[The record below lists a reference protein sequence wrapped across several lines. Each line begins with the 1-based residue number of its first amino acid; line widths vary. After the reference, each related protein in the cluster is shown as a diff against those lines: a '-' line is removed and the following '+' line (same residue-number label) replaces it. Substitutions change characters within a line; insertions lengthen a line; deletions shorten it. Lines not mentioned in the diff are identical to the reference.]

1 MMNRSLDGIIII
13 NKEKNCTSHDVV
25 YKIRKLFNEKVGHT
39 GTLDPMARGV
49 LPILVGKGTL
59 CSKYLINH
67 DKVYEAV
74 IKLGEKRDTA
84 DVEGTVIETKHVIDV
99 MIEEENIKR
108 VLSNFV
114 GKQEQIP
121 PMFSAIK
128 VKGKK
133 LYEYARKGEKVEVQP
148 RKIEIYSINLI
159 NIDKENKQLRFKVSC
174 SKGTYIRT
182 LCENIA
188 EDLGTVGYM
197 LDLNRLKVG
206 NFGIENSVK
215 IDELENKKDNE
226 LFLRENLIS
235 IEELFSELNSIV
247 LPKRK
252 VELLLNGV
260 CLSYNVEDGVYR
272 LYSKMSENGNSTFI
286 GIGIVK
292 SGLLK
297 RDIIVLDTQDIN
309 ND

>member
-1 MMNRSLDGIIII
+1 MNRSLDGIIII

-74 IKLGEKRDTA
+74 IKLGERRDTA

-99 MIEEENIKR
+99 MMEEENIKR
-108 VLSNFV
+108 VLSKFL
-114 GKQEQIP
+114 GKQDQIP

-235 IEELFSELNSIV
+235 IEELFSGLNSIV

-252 VELLLNGV
+252 VDLLLNGV

>member
-1 MMNRSLDGIIII
+1 MNRSLDGIIII

-59 CSKYLINH
+59 CSKYLIDH

-74 IKLGEKRDTA
+74 IKLGERRDTA

-99 MIEEENIKR
+99 MMEEENIKR
-108 VLSNFV
+108 VLSKFV
-114 GKQEQIP
+114 GKQDQIP

-128 VKGKK
+128 VRGKK

-159 NIDKENKQLRFKVSC
+159 NIDKENKQLRFKVGC

-235 IEELFSELNSIV
+235 IEELFSGLNSIV

-252 VELLLNGV
+252 VDLLLNGV

-297 RDIIVLDTQDIN
+297 RDIIVIDKQDIN

>member
-1 MMNRSLDGIIII
+1 MNRSLDGIIII

-59 CSKYLINH
+59 CSKYLVNH

-74 IKLGEKRDTA
+74 IKLGERRDTA

-99 MIEEENIKR
+99 MMEEENIKR
-108 VLSNFV
+108 VLSKFV
-114 GKQEQIP
+114 GKQDQIP

-128 VKGKK
+128 VRGKK

-159 NIDKENKQLRFKVSC
+159 NIDKENKQLRFKVGC

-215 IDELENKKDNE
+215 IDELENNKDNE

-235 IEELFSELNSIV
+235 IEELFSGLNSIV

-252 VELLLNGV
+252 VDLLLNGV

-297 RDIIVLDTQDIN
+297 RDIIVIDKQDIN

>member
-1 MMNRSLDGIIII
+1 M
-13 NKEKNCTSHDVV
+13 
-25 YKIRKLFNEKVGHT
+25 
-39 GTLDPMARGV
+39 
-49 LPILVGKGTL
+49 
-59 CSKYLINH
+59 
-67 DKVYEAV
+67 
-74 IKLGEKRDTA
+74 
-84 DVEGTVIETKHVIDV
+84 
-99 MIEEENIKR
+99 
-108 VLSNFV
+108 
-114 GKQEQIP
+114 
-121 PMFSAIK
+121 
-128 VKGKK
+128 
-133 LYEYARKGEKVEVQP
+133 
-148 RKIEIYSINLI
+148 
-159 NIDKENKQLRFKVSC
+159 RFKVSC

-235 IEELFSELNSIV
+235 IEELFSGLNSIV

-252 VELLLNGV
+252 VDLLLNGV

-297 RDIIVLDTQDIN
+297 RDIIVIDKQDIN

>member
-1 MMNRSLDGIIII
+1 MNRSLDGIIII

-59 CSKYLINH
+59 CSKYLVNH

-74 IKLGEKRDTA
+74 IKLGERRDTA

-99 MIEEENIKR
+99 MMEEENIKR
-108 VLSNFV
+108 VLSKFV
-114 GKQEQIP
+114 GKQDQIP

-128 VKGKK
+128 VRGKK

-235 IEELFSELNSIV
+235 IEELFSGLNSIV

-252 VELLLNGV
+252 VDLLLNGV

-297 RDIIVLDTQDIN
+297 RDIIVIDKQDIN

>member
-1 MMNRSLDGIIII
+1 MNRSLDGIIII

-59 CSKYLINH
+59 CSKYLIDH

-99 MIEEENIKR
+99 MMEEENIKR
-108 VLSNFV
+108 VLSKFL
-114 GKQEQIP
+114 GKQDQIP

-128 VKGKK
+128 VRGKK

-235 IEELFSELNSIV
+235 IEELFSGLNSIV

-252 VELLLNGV
+252 VDLLLNGV

-297 RDIIVLDTQDIN
+297 RDIIVIDKQDIN